1 MGVNIGEYGEPTWK
15 YFSRDEF
22 SCSCGNCEN
31 LINNSLIDKLDKARE
46 ISGVSYRINS
56 GYRCEAHNTQIGGSK
71 TSLHLHGRAA
81 DIHVADNH
89 SRYMILK
96 GLFEAGLDR
105 VLIYKTFI
113 HADIAGEGK
122 QGEISLWMG

>member
-1 MGVNIGEYGEPTWK
+1 MEFK
-15 YFSRDEF
+15 YFTREEFHCQCGKCTTNEIKDE
-22 SCSCGNCEN
+22 
-31 LINNSLIDKLDKARE
+31 LIAKLDKARD
-46 ISGVSYRINS
+46 IAGVPFRINS
-56 GYRCEAHNTQIGGSK
+56 GYRCPSHNASVGGSPN
-71 TSLHLHGRAA
+71 SLHKHGRAA

-96 GLFEAGLDR
+96 GLFEAGLER
-105 VLIYKTFI
+105 VLIYKNFI